1 LKRVFAA
8 DDGIPLKL
16 DEPDRV
22 EGFVLIFAE
31 DGDLDIGAK
40 SYAEEELTDG
50 FA

>member
-16 DEPDRV
+16 DEPYRV
-22 EGFVLIFAE
+22 EGFVLVFDE
-31 DGDLDIGAK
+31 DGDLK